1 MEVDI
6 IDTIATEALSTIQLS
21 LEEQEGMTDMSKGT
35 QSPPPPH
42 VTVEDEQEERETAR
56 IIINNIR
63 SDEFGIGLEVD
74 DRTSLIMSKGKG
86 RLDRSLQR
94 LSEELYSKDTHFVL
108 ELVQNADD
116 NSYLDPTPSPASSF
130 VPSLKFTLS
139 KHCIIVL
146 NNESGFTEKNI
157 RAICDVGRSTKDR
170 NASGYIGQK
179 GIGFKSVFRVTETP
193 EVHSR
198 GYHIRFDSSMPIGYI
213 LPQWVEHSVSEEI
226 IDKNELEK

>member
-6 IDTIATEALSTIQLS
+6 IDTITTDALSTFQLS
-21 LEEQEGMTDMSKGT
+21 LEEQEGMTVMSKGT

-56 IIINNIR
+56 TIINNIR

-146 NNESGFTEKNI
+146 NNETGFSEKNI
-157 RAICDVGRSTKDR
+157 RAICDVGRSTKDH